1 MSTPTWGLDP
11 KARRITVYYESSDTI
26 YEGMALCYNSDATD
40 NWLGVS
46 STDFTTT
53 ASSITESGTT
63 AEGSQNEGKFIRVE
77 KPSNDNLQFFAGVV
91 AGGDHTG
98 ESGPKAVDIYVPNG
112 AIVPVRSSIYNY
124 EGETVLGVQAGD
136 YELQDAATYGTRT
149 VPVALAMEDIDRGTT
164 EGLCLAKLIDPC
176 VFNWQA
182 VGFTGTTAGSSQ
194 RLNVGNG
201 VSSGNQIPIR
211 HFFNNRQTGGGF
223 NAMRIRVE
231 SLGGG
236 ENYNLGGCI
245 RAELDINAA
254 ATTGQVIGAYLIF
267 SDGATTAFTE
277 GQAIEAKIEHADSG
291 GAVLTGASLAVLHL
305 NTLIYDS
312 DPSELAMIRCQCGG
326 DTGSPDYFL
335 VADSEAA
342 VAYTAN
348 TDTPTQSL
356 KCKIGGNDRYIMV
369 SEATS

>member
-1 MSTPTWGLDP
+1 MDNLTACNPS
-11 KARRITVYYESSDTI
+11 AHRIRVYYEGSDTI
-26 YEGMALCYNSDATD
+26 YQGMALCYNSDTTSNWFGGSVSNGEVTAT
-40 NWLGVS
+40 S
-46 STDFTTT
+46 
-53 ASSITESGTT
+53 TT
-63 AEGSQNEGKFIRVE
+63 AEGSQNEGKYIRVE
-77 KPSNDNLQFFAGVV
+77 KPANDNLLFFAGVV
-91 AGGDHTG
+91 APGGWVGKD
-98 ESGPKAVDIYVPNG
+98 GPRVIDIYVPNG

-136 YELQDAATYGTRT
+136 YELQDGATYGTRT
-149 VPVALAMEDIDRGTT
+149 VPVALAMEDVDRGTT
-164 EGLCLAKLIDPC
+164 EGLCLAKLVDPC
-176 VFNWQA
+176 TFNWA
-182 VGFTGTTAGSSQ
+182 SVGFTGTTAGSSQ
-194 RLNVGNG
+194 RFNVGNG
-201 VSSGNQIPIR
+201 ISSGNQIPIL
-211 HFFNNRQTGGGF
+211 HMFNNRQTGGVF

-236 ENYNLGGCI
+236 ESYNLGGCI

-277 GQAIEAKIEHADSG
+277 GQAIEAKIEHADG
-291 GAVLTGASLAVLHL
+291 DGAVLTGASLAVLRL

-312 DPSELAMIRCQCGG
+312 QPSELCMIRCQTGG
-326 DTGSPDYFL
+326 DHNPDYFL